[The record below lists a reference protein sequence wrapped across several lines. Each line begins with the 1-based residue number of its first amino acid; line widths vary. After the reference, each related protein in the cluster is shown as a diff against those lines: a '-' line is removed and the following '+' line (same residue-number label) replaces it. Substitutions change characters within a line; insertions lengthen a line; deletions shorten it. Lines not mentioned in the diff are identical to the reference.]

1 MGGSQ
6 LQSQGKL
13 YIVGIGP
20 GAIEEMTIKA
30 RDALLESDVVVGNKS
45 YIDLVKRL
53 LDGKEVIESSMGK
66 EVERA
71 RKALLLSKDNI
82 VSIVSGGDAH
92 VYGMAGIVFEIAES
106 MDDHFEIEVLSG
118 VSSVSASSS
127 RIGAPLNNDFA
138 VVSLSDLLT
147 PWEMIEENLSA
158 VSSSNFCIALYN
170 PKSQRRNENFT
181 KAIEIIKRYRDD
193 DTPVG
198 VVKDCS
204 REGEEFFVTTLG
216 EVLEFDDRVDMHTT
230 VIIGNRES
238 RIWNNWI
245 ITPRGYHRKYRI

>member
-1 MGGSQ
+1 MR
-6 LQSQGKL
+6 SQGKL

-30 RDALLESDVVVGNKS
+30 RDALLTSDIIIGNKS
-45 YIDLVKRL
+45 YINLVRKL
-53 LDGKEVIESSMGK
+53 LDGKEIIESSMGK

-71 RKALLLSKDNI
+71 RNALLLSKDNI
-82 VSIVSGGDAH
+82 VSVISGGDAH

-106 MDDHFEIEVLSG
+106 MDDHFEIEVISG

-147 PWEMIEENLSA
+147 PWQMIEENLSA
-158 VSSSNFCIALYN
+158 VASSNFCIALYN
-170 PKSQRRNENFT
+170 PKSQRRNENF
-181 KAIEIIKRYRDD
+181 KKSIEIIKRYRDA

-198 VVKDCS
+198 IIRNCS
-204 REGEEFFVTTLG
+204 REGEAFVVTTLK
-216 EVLEFDDRVDMHTT
+216 EVLKFDDCVDMHTT
-230 VIIGNRES
+230 VLIGNRES
-238 RIWNNWI
+238 RIWKNRI

>member
-1 MGGSQ
+1 M
-6 LQSQGKL
+6 QSQGKL

-30 RDALLESDVVVGNKS
+30 RDALLSSDIIIGNKS
-45 YIDLVKRL
+45 YIDLVRNL
-53 LDGKEVIESSMGK
+53 INGKDVIESSMGM
-66 EVERA
+66 ELDRA
-71 RKALLLSKDNI
+71 RKALELSKERI
-82 VSIVSGGDAH
+82 VSIISGGDSH

-106 MDDHFEIEVLSG
+106 MDDRFDIELISG

-127 RIGAPLNNDFA
+127 RIGAPINNDFA

-147 PWEMIEENLSA
+147 PWEMIEENLAA
-158 VSSSNFCIALYN
+158 VSKANFVIALYN
-170 PKSQRRNENFT
+170 PKSRRRNENFT
-181 KAIEIIKRYRDD
+181 KAIEIVRRYRDD
-193 DTPVG
+193 ETPAG
-198 VVKDCS
+198 IVKNCS

-216 EVLEFDDRVDMHTT
+216 DLLKFDDRIDMHTT

-238 RIWNNWI
+238 RIWDNRI